1 MTTTRSSRLGPDAR
15 PVAVPEDLA
24 DAAVEK
30 AAGNVELP
38 LHVRWSGPSK
48 FYDLADRGDRVR
60 VYEQV
65 LREGNADDIR
75 RFIDVEELIA
85 LWDDLVLTRAG
96 PGSGRRS
103 GRPTRRRSPISRSI
117 SEVSSST
124 GANSASSRL
133 RWKCSQLSSGG
144 NPPASARP
152 VA

>member
-1 MTTTRSSRLGPDAR
+1 MVTMTTTRSSRLGPDAR

-24 DAAVEK
+24 DTAVEK
-30 AAGNVELP
+30 AAGIVELP

-85 LWDDLVLTRAG
+85 LWDDLVLPPYVRRAWAAWFRRH
-96 PGSGRRS
+96 GRS
-103 GRPTRRRSPISRSI
+103 DL
-117 SEVSSST
+117 
-124 GANSASSRL
+124 A
-133 RWKCSQLSSGG
+133 C
-144 NPPASARP
+144 
-152 VA
+152 